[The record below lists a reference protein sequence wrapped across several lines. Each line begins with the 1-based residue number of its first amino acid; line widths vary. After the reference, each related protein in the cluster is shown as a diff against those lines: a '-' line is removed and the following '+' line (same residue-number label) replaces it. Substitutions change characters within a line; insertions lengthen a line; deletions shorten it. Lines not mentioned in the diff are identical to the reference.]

1 MDHSCSIPI
10 PEPTLI
16 KKVPPPTNRDRH
28 QSLTDK
34 KKNILC
40 KSEQLFPL
48 RDILLMSRDIHSC
61 HSWGSSTIIYQ
72 VEERG
77 TTKAHIMYRHSST
90 SNYATPRTGRAV
102 GQRSWCRPNPRSET
116 WEPMCTPSQAFLQS
130 STVLSWCGFSL
141 LCLLPGCGSSL
152 IGWELF
158 QEHYPFDAVLTHDLC
173 WTWIF
178 RWELTHED
186 PHSHNCNLIV
196 AVLAVRTFRANLFIL
211 SRAC

>member
-1 MDHSCSIPI
+1 
-10 PEPTLI
+10 
-16 KKVPPPTNRDRH
+16 
-28 QSLTDK
+28 
-34 KKNILC
+34 
-40 KSEQLFPL
+40 
-48 RDILLMSRDIHSC
+48 MSRDIHSC

-77 TTKAHIMYRHSST
+77 TTKAHTMYRHSST
-90 SNYATPRTGRAV
+90 SNYATPSTSRAV

-158 QEHYPFDAVLTHDLC
+158 QEHYPFDVVLTHDLC

-196 AVLAVRTFRANLFIL
+196 TVLAVRTSRANLFIL
-211 SRAC
+211 SRACWRNRIGKMWTDWFISLIKYFFKESWMTDLLWTLPASCQVT